1 MKPPWKSPWK
11 SPWESPNGDPL
22 GVWPCPGYFQWGVHQ
37 TEHRE
42 VGGDSRRGKL
52 GKPGKGAGAQRS
64 LKKWVKKSPGEWH
77 IIYLSIN
84 IYIYHYI
91 YHYIYR
97 DIIIYIYRYIIIY
110 IYTSH
115 QVNGICPQKIW
126 WNHIWTMGFSRW
138 LQQIHR
144 GSDEVNII
152 QGPHRSWS
160 VFRTWVIWIITWTN
174 NPQID
179 SKC

>member
-1 MKPPWKSPWK
+1 MMLYCISPIILSPYWSYCISMKPPWKSPWK

-84 IYIYHYI
+84 KYIYIYHYI

-110 IYTSH
+110 IYIYIPP
-115 QVNGICPQKIW
+115 GE
-126 WNHIWTMGFSRW
+126 WNMPPKNLMKSYMNYGF
-138 LQQIHR
+138 
-144 GSDEVNII
+144 
-152 QGPHRSWS
+152 
-160 VFRTWVIWIITWTN
+160 F
-174 NPQID
+174 
-179 SKC
+179 